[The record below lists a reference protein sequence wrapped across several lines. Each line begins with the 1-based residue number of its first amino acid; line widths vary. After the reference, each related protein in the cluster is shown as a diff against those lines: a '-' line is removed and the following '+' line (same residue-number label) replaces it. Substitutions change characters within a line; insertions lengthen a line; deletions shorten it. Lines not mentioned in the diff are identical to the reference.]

1 VNVIPGWPGRFL
13 RMLQSAVLVAAVA
26 CAVQSAQAQDRYPSR
41 AVRIV
46 VPYAAGGPG
55 DIHARAFSGAL
66 AEELG
71 QSVIVDNRSGADG
84 ATGTEQAAR
93 AAPDGYTVL
102 QVVSTQIIN
111 MALKGRER
119 IRYDLLRDFVPVVRT
134 AEVGLVLVS
143 PASSPVRSV
152 AELIALA
159 KSRPNGLVYGSGATG
174 SVGHLSAELFNRAT
188 GVSAMHVPYK
198 GTGAAIPDLMA
209 GRLDFFFLTQLEAV
223 GAVKGGHLRA
233 LAVTAP
239 QRLAVFPETP
249 TMAELGFKGL
259 EAKISFGFMVPLN
272 TPAPIRQALH
282 DAVLKAM
289 VAPSVRKALQSLG
302 ATPSPGGPD
311 ELGATIRAELEGWG
325 KVIHAANITAD

>member
-1 VNVIPGWPGRFL
+1 MRP
-13 RMLQSAVLVAAVA
+13 
-26 CAVQSAQAQDRYPSR
+26 
-41 AVRIV
+41 AVRV
-46 VPYAAGGPG
+46 TSTRAPSAARWP
-55 DIHARAFSGAL
+55 R
-66 AEELG
+66 
-71 QSVIVDNRSGADG
+71 NRSGADG